1 MQRIIALIASFCL
14 SMCMLFSV
22 FAQDSKMTVSGT
34 ITTPEGVAVLGT
46 SVVVKGS
53 PARGVVADVN
63 GNYSIQAAKGEVLVF
78 SCLGYETKEV
88 SVSTAKI
95 DVILQEDSHFIEET
109 VVVGYSPMRK
119 SDFTGSISS
128 VKSEELAKTSATVGQ
143 ALVGK
148 VAGVEVRQ
156 STGAPG
162 KGVDIRVRGV
172 SSLNGASP
180 LYVVDGYPASEDVYI
195 NAQDIESI
203 DILKDAASAAIYGSR
218 AAAGV
223 VLITTKR
230 AKASD
235 RATIT
240 YDFSYGIQSSAHR
253 IDLLNAREFAELYV
267 DGYNNSYHAYCNK
280 AGVEYNPND
289 DNATR
294 ILKTGKY
301 GATLA
306 IVGLSPYFWDFN
318 TGTYAE
324 TAFMYDTD
332 WQKEYFSSNAGIV
345 HHSVSIKGGNDKLRY
360 MASLG
365 YMDQDGIIAP
375 SNHNRITARINL
387 DSQVTDKLSIS
398 LNYSMYD
405 AKTRGVNAEG
415 RNINDGATQ
424 CMLQSIP
431 NVPCYYEDG
440 TLAENF
446 MLRLNTGAFY
456 NEYIGPKAD
465 GTYWTDGESNFGI
478 GSAQNPIAI
487 AQKIEKNTRAV
498 RNNLSVSAT
507 YEFIPDLK
515 LKAMIGRQ
523 WILSRYTFYRPA
535 TLGIATY
542 IPGYND
548 TTLENSYHYGYS
560 DVDTNTDSIGELTL
574 NYKKRFGLHHID
586 VLAGISAQKKDY
598 DNLGMK
604 AATYATDRIHDV
616 TAAANTKAMEQRN
629 MSRASWSL
637 FSAFSRLNYSYDN
650 RYTVTGTI
658 RGDGCSR
665 FGADNKWGLF
675 PSISAGWTLSN
686 EPFFKDNLGEAT
698 MVRLRASYGLSGNN
712 NIGNYASIATISSG
726 TTSFGTTSY
735 NTNYEAGFVDSGL
748 GWETTRQTNL
758 GIDLGFFK
766 GRLNLIANWYN
777 SISTDILYSMPI
789 PSISGSTTT
798 RTNLADAK
806 IRNRGYDVQVDARIF
821 EGDFTWVV
829 GANLSAN
836 RNKVLSLGAAG
847 NEILTTTERSTQS
860 HITRVGHPI
869 GAFLAY
875 RTMGIMNQAQYEAVL
890 SDREIFL
897 ANGGKF
903 PEDYKL
909 KGPAVPSYDL
919 EMLMPGSVI
928 YNDLDGNKT
937 IDSDDREILGDA
949 YPDFTGGFSTSMS
962 WKGFDLSAVFS
973 FSYGAQV
980 VNFNDFY
987 IYNMEGSGNQ
997 YGIVRERYRD
1007 EEHPGNGY
1015 VPIALRHGG
1024 KNTSMKM
1031 SDRYIDDASYFR
1043 LSNLTLGYTFPKA
1056 MTKKVNISSLR
1067 IFMSGDNVF
1076 TLTNYRGFNPEVD
1089 ERSGVL
1095 SPGFDWGSYP
1105 LARILTAGLS
1115 ITF

>member
-1 MQRIIALIASFCL
+1 
-14 SMCMLFSV
+14 
-22 FAQDSKMTVSGT
+22 MT
-34 ITTPEGVAVLGT
+34 A
-46 SVVVKGS
+46 
-53 PARGVVADVN
+53 AR
-63 GNYSIQAAKGEVLVF
+63 VLVQ
-78 SCLGYETKEV
+78 T
-88 SVSTAKI
+88 
-95 DVILQEDSHFIEET
+95 
-109 VVVGYSPMRK
+109 
-119 SDFTGSISS
+119 
-128 VKSEELAKTSATVGQ
+128 TSG
-143 ALVGK
+143 
-148 VAGVEVRQ
+148 
-156 STGAPG
+156 
-162 KGVDIRVRGV
+162 D
-172 SSLNGASP
+172 SSLQFP
-180 LYVVDGYPASEDVYI
+180 
-195 NAQDIESI
+195 
-203 DILKDAASAAIYGSR
+203 R
-218 AAAGV
+218 
-223 VLITTKR
+223 
-230 AKASD
+230 
-235 RATIT
+235 
-240 YDFSYGIQSSAHR
+240 
-253 IDLLNAREFAELYV
+253 
-267 DGYNNSYHAYCNK
+267 
-280 AGVEYNPND
+280 
-289 DNATR
+289 
-294 ILKTGKY
+294 
-301 GATLA
+301 
-306 IVGLSPYFWDFN
+306 VGL
-318 TGTYAE
+318 
-324 TAFMYDTD
+324 
-332 WQKEYFSSNAGIV
+332 
-345 HHSVSIKGGNDKLRY
+345 
-360 MASLG
+360 
-365 YMDQDGIIAP
+365 
-375 SNHNRITARINL
+375 
-387 DSQVTDKLSIS
+387 
-398 LNYSMYD
+398 
-405 AKTRGVNAEG
+405 
-415 RNINDGATQ
+415 
-424 CMLQSIP
+424 
-431 NVPCYYEDG
+431 
-440 TLAENF
+440 
-446 MLRLNTGAFY
+446 
-456 NEYIGPKAD
+456 
-465 GTYWTDGESNFGI
+465 
-478 GSAQNPIAI
+478 
-487 AQKIEKNTRAV
+487 
-498 RNNLSVSAT
+498 
-507 YEFIPDLK
+507 
-515 LKAMIGRQ
+515 
-523 WILSRYTFYRPA
+523 
-535 TLGIATY
+535 
-542 IPGYND
+542 
-548 TTLENSYHYGYS
+548 
-560 DVDTNTDSIGELTL
+560 
-574 NYKKRFGLHHID
+574 
-586 VLAGISAQKKDY
+586 
-598 DNLGMK
+598 
-604 AATYATDRIHDV
+604 
-616 TAAANTKAMEQRN
+616 
-629 MSRASWSL
+629 
-637 FSAFSRLNYSYDN
+637 
-650 RYTVTGTI
+650 
-658 RGDGCSR
+658 
-665 FGADNKWGLF
+665 
-675 PSISAGWTLSN
+675 
-686 EPFFKDNLGEAT
+686 
-698 MVRLRASYGLSGNN
+698 GLSGNN

-726 TTSFGTTSY
+726 ITSFGTTSY